1 LAGFGD
7 LAESDPDLWEW
18 DYGQF
23 EGLKSAEIRAQR
35 PGWVVFRDGAPG
47 GESPAQVAAR
57 VDRVITRVRSVDG
70 NALIFAHGHISR
82 VIAARWIGLGPEVG
96 QLLLLSTAAVCVLG
110 YDHDKSEPAIRLWND
125 VGHVPQ

>member
-7 LAESDPDLWEW
+7 RAESEPDLWEW

-23 EGLKSAEIRAQR
+23 EGLKSAEIRTRQ

-47 GESPAQVAAR
+47 GESPTQVAAR
-57 VDRVITRVRSVDG
+57 VDRMIARIRAVDG
-70 NALIFAHGHISR
+70 DTLIFAHGHISR

-110 YDHDKSEPAIRLWND
+110 YDHDQSEPAIRLWND
-125 VGHVPQ
+125 ARHVE